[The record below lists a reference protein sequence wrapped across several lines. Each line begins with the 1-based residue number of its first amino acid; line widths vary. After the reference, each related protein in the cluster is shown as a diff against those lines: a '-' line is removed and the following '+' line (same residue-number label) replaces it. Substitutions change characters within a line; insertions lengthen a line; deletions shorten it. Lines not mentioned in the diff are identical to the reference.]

1 MILVQW
7 EVGFK
12 HQNPVPE
19 KKSLP
24 CGTLEGDVS
33 ITGVGKIRGL
43 ARGKLLDIFII
54 ASFITKSVATI
65 WWKRQMQ
72 SKTNDGD

>member
-1 MILVQW
+1 MILEQW
-7 EVGFK
+7 EVGYK

-19 KKSLP
+19 KSLP
-24 CGTLEGDVS
+24 CGTLEG